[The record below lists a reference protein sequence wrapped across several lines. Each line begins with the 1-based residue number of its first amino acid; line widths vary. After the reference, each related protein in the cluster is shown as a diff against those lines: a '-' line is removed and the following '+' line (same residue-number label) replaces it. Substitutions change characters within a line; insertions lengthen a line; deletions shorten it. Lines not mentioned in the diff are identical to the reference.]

1 MKSKPPLKLTEVR
14 ALIKKHDRKDLEFII
29 AQLYKMIPKDKK
41 IDNDTASL
49 IENPEKFANS
59 SKSQKKSKVMRPFEE
74 VEKEVL
80 FFETNAYEQN
90 YMIPNRSIKKADRPK
105 WRFVVKR
112 LYKELNEYAKQEDYI
127 KKTADLLLKLYEV
140 LTYSCG
146 FYLFNSYDSFDS
158 VGIAQE
164 TFFQSVIEKYNKTLD
179 REAFVSKSI
188 DIMFDNFLNRY
199 TLYSGLMLVFLEF
212 VQIPDMLN
220 LTIEITRQ
228 KRDKLQK
235 SKPSKKTDEYFI
247 TEKNNNYTE
256 LIFRCYANLC
266 EFDNALDDFNKNMK
280 EDSEEIKL
288 YILIR
293 LLLEYGE
300 KDLILN
306 LLVEG
311 GKKMRLRDGLIK
323 MKNYIIQKNK
333 LPDYMF

>member
-140 LTYSCG
+140 LTYSCHY
-146 FYLFNSYDSFDS
+146 YLFNSYDSFES
-158 VGIAQE
+158 VGINQDDFYRAI
-164 TFFQSVIEKYNKTLD
+164 IEKYNKTLD
-179 REAFVSKSI
+179 RKGFIAKAI
-188 DIMFDNFLNRY
+188 DIMLDNSLNRY